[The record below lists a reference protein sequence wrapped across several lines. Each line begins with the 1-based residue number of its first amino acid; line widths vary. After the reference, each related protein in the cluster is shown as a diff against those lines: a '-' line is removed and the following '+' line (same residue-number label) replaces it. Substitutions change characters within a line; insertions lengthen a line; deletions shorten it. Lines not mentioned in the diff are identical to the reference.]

1 MKKVAAALFL
11 AVFLAVSTA
20 SQASM
25 EPQTRREPSGEAI
38 VFDIILA
45 RPLGLVTIVAGTA
58 VFIVGLPF
66 TVPTGSVG
74 ASAEKLIADPF
85 RFTFIR
91 PVGEISEDPYLPSR

>member
-38 VFDIILA
+38 VFDIILG

-58 VFIVGLPF
+58 IFIVGLPF
-66 TVPTGSVG
+66 TIPTGSVG
-74 ASAEKLIADPF
+74 TSAKKLIADPF

-91 PVGEISEDPYLPSR
+91 PVGEIPEEPYQPSR